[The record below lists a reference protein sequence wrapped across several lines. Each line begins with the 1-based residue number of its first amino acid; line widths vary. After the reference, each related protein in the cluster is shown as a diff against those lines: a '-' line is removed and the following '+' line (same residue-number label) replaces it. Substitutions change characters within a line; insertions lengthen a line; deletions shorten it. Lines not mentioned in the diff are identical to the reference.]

1 MSQTRVDKIIN
12 WFKDNKIISILIVL
26 VIIYFGLGQIIET
39 NKIIKEVFKNI
50 FSPKQELHQ
59 KKEEVFKA
67 TIINTMQFKFPGP
80 LLYFYNSKFGKT
92 ISPICI
98 ALYVE
103 ACNNKNILSKIY
115 SYSLKIL
122 FRYDEGGELKEVEDK
137 NGGRKFIYNPSGNVV
152 EKWHSLHSVGTLHDQ
167 IYWVTNNDW
176 TKCRRIDFSKNS
188 FDVLAREKQL
198 HPGESITGWMF
209 FEIPYELRGQLP
221 EIIEMELTLTNSQG
235 ETQTFRRK
243 SPTINPESSV
253 ISCGVWHLLEGFYDL
268 TKEHYTICPQ
278 TDLREILKQENIKA
292 QEKP

>member
-137 NGGRKFIYNPSGNVV
+137 NGEENLFI
-152 EKWHSLHSVGTLHDQ
+152 TQ
-167 IYWVTNNDW
+167 AVT
-176 TKCRRIDFSKNS
+176 
-188 FDVLAREKQL
+188 
-198 HPGESITGWMF
+198 
-209 FEIPYELRGQLP
+209 
-221 EIIEMELTLTNSQG
+221 
-235 ETQTFRRK
+235 
-243 SPTINPESSV
+243 
-253 ISCGVWHLLEGFYDL
+253 
-268 TKEHYTICPQ
+268 
-278 TDLREILKQENIKA
+278 
-292 QEKP
+292 